1 MSQLPIKYPRSRRT
15 CILGGL
21 LEPRGS
27 SPAVQV
33 SEDKIVRDTS
43 IERTDR
49 TRLKAL
55 VVTCEAKTTTYR
67 GHNLTIKYCEGGP
80 KRALDSV
87 CRDRDSEN
95 DSDQQTGL
103 RTPECTRVT
112 QPLKRRIGRVDESAV
127 PTAFKFT
134 GKQGGC
140 MNDETLYMGLLLTFC
155 YLGPSDASSFSY
167 T

>member
-1 MSQLPIKYPRSRRT
+1 M
-15 CILGGL
+15 
-21 LEPRGS
+21 
-27 SPAVQV
+27 
-33 SEDKIVRDTS
+33 
-43 IERTDR
+43 
-49 TRLKAL
+49 LKACL
-55 VVTCEAKTTTYR
+55 FVVTCEAKTTTYR

-95 DSDQQTGL
+95 DYDQQTGL
-103 RTPECTRVT
+103 RTAECTRVT